1 MRYQRL
7 SVLLAAASLGAV
19 LSGCVV
25 APLGPRYAGGY
36 GGGPAVYVEPAPV
49 VVAPGYYRGYR
60 GHRYWR

>member
-36 GGGPAVYVEPAPV
+36 GGPAVYVEPAPV

>member
-60 GHRYWR
+60 YWR